1 MNLVVIK
8 NLTKKLG
15 ILDSTTFC
23 INGQQAIDVAKN
35 ELDKALLNHDQDQTI
50 KPVPLMLLDF

>member
-1 MNLVVIK
+1 MIK

-35 ELDKALLNHDQDQTI
+35 ELDMALQNHDQDQTI

>member
-50 KPVPLMLLDF
+50 KPVRLMLLDF

>member
-1 MNLVVIK
+1 MNLEVIK

-35 ELDKALLNHDQDQTI
+35 ELDMALQNHDQDQTI

>member
-1 MNLVVIK
+1 MNLEVIK

>member
-1 MNLVVIK
+1 MIGKIILAEDQLMNLEVIK

-23 INGQQAIDVAKN
+23 INGQQV
-35 ELDKALLNHDQDQTI
+35 
-50 KPVPLMLLDF
+50 

>member
-1 MNLVVIK
+1 MNLEVIK
-8 NLTKKLG
+8 NLSKKLG

-35 ELDKALLNHDQDQTI
+35 ELDKTLLNYDQNQAI
-50 KPVPLMLLDF
+50 KQVPLA